1 VLAGDLARELE
12 GRLDGEDRE
21 ITAVAP
27 LETAGIGDLSY
38 LSAEKY
44 SGLMETTGAGTVLVD
59 EGFEGET
66 AASLIRVSDPYASLR
81 QSLILL
87 YPPEAVE
94 PGIQPT
100 ALIHPSVALGEN
112 LSIGPYT
119 IIDAEVTIGDGT
131 VIGASVTI
139 GREVRIGSN
148 CVIHPGV
155 VIYRQSLLGDRVE
168 LLANAVIGS
177 DGFGHS
183 REEGIY
189 LKIPQVGRV
198 VLEDDVLVGAC
209 STIDRATFG
218 ETRVEAGTKI
228 DNLVMVAHNSVI
240 GPNTAIAAQTGMAGS
255 TIVGGE
261 VQIGGQVGLAGH
273 LKVGDRAVL
282 AAKSGVI
289 SDIPEDSYYFGYPAR
304 PQREWMT
311 MLAGLR
317 RLPDLRRQVR
327 ELERRLAE
335 LEDQVE

>member
-1 VLAGDLARELE
+1 MLAGDLARELE

-21 ITAVAP
+21 ITAIAP
-27 LETAGIGDLSY
+27 LEAAGAGDLSF

-44 SGLMETTGAGTVLVD
+44 AGLMETTGAGTVLVD
-59 EGFEGET
+59 ESFEGAST
-66 AASLIRVSDPYASLR
+66 ASLIRVSNPYASLR
-81 QSLILL
+81 RSLELL
-87 YPPEAVE
+87 YPPEVME

-100 ALIHPSVALGEN
+100 ALVHPSVTLGSD

-119 IIDAEVTIGDGT
+119 VIDSEVTIGNGT
-131 VIGASVTI
+131 VIGAGVTI
-139 GREVRIGSN
+139 GREVRIGSH

-155 VIYRQSLLGDRVE
+155 VIYRQSVLGDRVE

-183 REEGIY
+183 REEGTY
-189 LKIPQVGRV
+189 RKIPQVGRV

-240 GPNTAIAAQTGMAGS
+240 GENSAIAAQTGMAGS

-273 LKVGDRAVL
+273 LKVGDRAVV

-289 SDIPEDSYYFGYPAR
+289 SDIPEETYYFGYPAR
-304 PQREWMT
+304 PQKEWMA
-311 MLAGLR
+311 MLASLR
-317 RLPDLRRQVR
+317 RLPDLRKQVR
-327 ELERRLAE
+327 ELERRLAG
-335 LEDQVE
+335 LEDRVE